1 MLTRNVSDDANPV
14 SMIIIMRPKAH
25 AAKVTLKVSEFQWVT
40 FSVAKNIV
48 MIIFF
53 TFTFVFFH

>member
-1 MLTRNVSDDANPV
+1 MLTRNVSDDAKPV

-25 AAKVTLKVSEFQWVT
+25 VAKVTLKEFEFQWAT